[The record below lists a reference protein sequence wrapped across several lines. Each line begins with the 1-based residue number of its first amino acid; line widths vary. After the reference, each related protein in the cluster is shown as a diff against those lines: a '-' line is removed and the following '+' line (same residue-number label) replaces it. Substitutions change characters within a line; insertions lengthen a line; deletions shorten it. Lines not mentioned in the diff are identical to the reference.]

1 MKLEKLKAK
10 GEEKK
15 YCSVM
20 IFTLLLFTFHL
31 SLFILCFSVEAAQ
44 TATSSQIL
52 QLQSTAFRFDSS
64 LMTSQNDPHQIN
76 LTDGPYHMI
85 DTMADTQFG
94 RNVPTGFSQAGFQDL
109 SLSSGVADFQ
119 SVTGNMTVSP
129 ANAGARV
136 RQLQMQIQQNNLA
149 AGYQFTDQFGVTS
162 TGDASGNLT
171 GDAQGTFRMT
181 QTYLVAPGV
190 ARTTVCSGT
199 FTYSSGSGFILTSGI
214 ASDSWKGVQQGTQP
228 GCVTQ

>member
-1 MKLEKLKAK
+1 MAMLGFA
-10 GEEKK
+10 
-15 YCSVM
+15 M
-20 IFTLLLFTFHL
+20 AA
-31 SLFILCFSVEAAQ
+31 EAAQ

-64 LMTSQNDPHQIN
+64 QMTQQSDPHHIDQ
-76 LTDGPYHMI
+76 TDGPYHMI

-181 QTYLVAPGV
+181 QTYLTGV
-190 ARTTVCSGT
+190 GATKTTVCSGT
-199 FTYSSGSGFILTSGI
+199 FTYSLDPATGKYVFSLTSGV
-214 ASDSWKGVQQGTQP
+214 ASDNWKAVQQGTQP